1 MADVANPQTVDTI
14 NIANMKTI
22 AETLA
27 AANANL
33 AQMAAQTAGLQ
44 MQNAAANQA
53 NQMNSATALSNAIT
67 TQAVNKLLNMDP
79 SEAVAV
85 GKVMTGNDVA
95 QQLNAVLSALASGQ
109 QGVKTAQTTPP
120 VTS

>member
-33 AQMAAQTAGLQ
+33 AQMAAQTAGMM
-44 MQNAAANQA
+44 MQNSAANQA
-53 NQMNSATALSNAIT
+53 NAMNSATALSNAIT

-95 QQLNAVLSALASGQ
+95 QQLNAVLSALASSQ
-109 QGVKTAQTTPP
+109 QSVKTAQTTPP
-120 VTS
+120 VTP

>member
-1 MADVANPQTVDTI
+1 MAEVANPQTVDTI

-33 AQMAAQTAGLQ
+33 AQMAANTAGLM
-44 MQNAAANQA
+44 MQNSAANQA
-53 NQMNSATALSNAIT
+53 NAMNSATALSNAIT

-85 GKVMTGNDVA
+85 GKVMTGNDTAA
-95 QQLNAVLSALASGQ
+95 QLSALLAALNSGQ
-109 QGVKTAQTTPP
+109 QGTKSAQTTPP
-120 VTS
+120 VTP